1 MLVVAEIYL
10 HAQSVL
16 FPKCAIR
23 QTVPLLGS
31 WVQVSSATHVFITV
45 VTFKQ
50 NLLSVSQDDMTL
62 VDSCGDKSSAIF
74 LLVLGWLFSH
84 YFQLP
89 SLGLA
94 LY

>member
-1 MLVVAEIYL
+1 MLVVAEICL
-10 HAQSVL
+10 QAQSVL

-23 QTVPLLGS
+23 QTVPFLGS
-31 WVQVSSATHVFITV
+31 WVRVSSVLHVFIAV

-50 NLLSVSQDDMTL
+50 NLLSISQDDMTL

-84 YFQLP
+84 YFQLR
-89 SLGLA
+89 SLGLD